1 MVPNKKKCCGFV
13 SSFCNMLTE
22 TTFQTITF
30 SWAEDHIV
38 NWDWTTN
45 SKFLKVSACIIIL
58 ELSLGQQCL
67 SSKAA

>member
-1 MVPNKKKCCGFV
+1 
-13 SSFCNMLTE
+13 MLTE
-22 TTFQTITF
+22 TTFQTTTF

-45 SKFLKVSACIIIL
+45 SKFLKVSAYTIIL